1 MDSDPA
7 FATELRRRLHVF
19 CDGIMLVAD
28 RADRVRFVL
37 NPSTGEPVLPVH
49 ADVLEHD
56 EITLLVPDET
66 DDALQLLC
74 TPTPLD
80 PAQAEACD
88 RHLIF
93 FGKAPFPRWALLE
106 VEAVKSTDGVL
117 EGAEFVGPE
126 PLHAC
131 EPALLKLLNAD
142 RGRLAGACQRHAGS
156 TPDEPL
162 AVGVDVWGAWV
173 RARFGAMRLPFE
185 AHAPTEAAARA
196 AITSILTGNAAL

>member
-37 NPSTGEPVLPVH
+37 NPSSGEPVLPIH
-49 ADVLEHD
+49 ADVLEHQ

-80 PAQAEACD
+80 PARAEACD

-93 FGKAPFPRWALLE
+93 FGKPQFPKWALLE

-126 PLHAC
+126 PLHAA

-142 RGRLAGACQRHAGS
+142 RSLLGAAYQRHGGT

-162 AVGVDVWGAWV
+162 AVGVDEWGAWV
-173 RARFGAMRLPFE
+173 RARFGAMRLPF
-185 AHAPTEAAARA
+185 ATHAPTDAAARE
-196 AITSILTGNAAL
+196 AIGALLHGAPS